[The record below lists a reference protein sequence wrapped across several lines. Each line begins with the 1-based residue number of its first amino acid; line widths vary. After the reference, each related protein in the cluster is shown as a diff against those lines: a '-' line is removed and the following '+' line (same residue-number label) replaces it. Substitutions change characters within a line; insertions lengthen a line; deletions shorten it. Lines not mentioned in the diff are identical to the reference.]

1 MREYTYSS
9 FFENDNQRERGGGE
23 ASSASLSPLAGLSL
37 SIRAGEELLS
47 GKISDTIRDK

>member
-23 ASSASLSPLAGLSL
+23 ASSASLSPSCMIIIINEGWGRVALW
-37 SIRAGEELLS
+37 
-47 GKISDTIRDK
+47 KNQ